1 MREPNVTAY
10 YPCQARVKKK
20 VHKSVVQDNLCPHL
34 VKNLY
39 FLGCLPPNLGLI
51 SAFQEPETS

>member
-1 MREPNVTAY
+1 MLLRRAY
-10 YPCQARVKKK
+10 YPCQARVKR
-20 VHKSVVQDNLCPHL
+20 VHKSVVQDNLCPHF

-39 FLGCLPPNLGLI
+39 FSGCLPPNLGLK